1 MIFCFVLVLVCFVLI
16 RVREN
21 DCFRF
26 RWGGLLSMEG
36 QGAARPRVYGI
47 MVWHGYEYRTS
58 TYLPFKY
65 MVVCITHHL
74 SLGFLCVPIY

>member
-26 RWGGLLSMEG
+26 RWGGLLSME
-36 QGAARPRVYGI
+36 ARVR
-47 MVWHGYEYRTS
+47 HG
-58 TYLPFKY
+58 PGY
-65 MVVCITHHL
+65 MVLWYGMVTNTVQVRICLLNIW
-74 SLGFLCVPIY
+74 